1 MRVRIWQ
8 HPLGGN
14 WYVQQKF
21 WWNLTWQYVESFSG
35 DNARQ
40 RAKAYAE
47 RLLHP
52 ETEEIK

>member
-8 HPLGGN
+8 HPSGGN

-21 WWNLTWQYVESFSG
+21 WWQFTWRYVESFCGS
-35 DNARQ
+35 DARM

-52 ETEEIK
+52 ETEEVK